1 MDEKNPDAL
10 QQEFESKLQE
20 VKTLTL
26 GLNNVERFSHHSK
39 SIVTAFSLIGITGAI
54 RESAEQRK
62 LQKFLDAKIYNGMDY
77 EGIARHIGNLSKQL
91 ADLQLQIQHQTS
103 DNDNVAK
110 MVKALDDCYNSWYEI
125 SPAVADEELRTPNG
139 GTDTLSNM
147 ARYVIRKPFN
157 ELDLP
162 KQYDYMRV

>member
-1 MDEKNPDAL
+1 MEERNLDAL

-20 VKTLTL
+20 IRTLTL
-26 GLNNVERFSHHSK
+26 GLNGVERFSHHSK

-54 RESAEQRK
+54 RESAEQKK
-62 LQKFLDAKIYNGMDY
+62 LQKFLDTKIYNGMDY
-77 EGIARHIGNLSKQL
+77 EGVARHIGNISKQL
-91 ADLQLQIQHQTS
+91 ANLQQQIQQQNS
-103 DNDNVAK
+103 NNDNIAK
-110 MVKALDDCYNSWYEI
+110 MVKALDDCYNAWYRI

-157 ELDLP
+157 ELDVP
-162 KQYDYMRV
+162 KQYEYMKV